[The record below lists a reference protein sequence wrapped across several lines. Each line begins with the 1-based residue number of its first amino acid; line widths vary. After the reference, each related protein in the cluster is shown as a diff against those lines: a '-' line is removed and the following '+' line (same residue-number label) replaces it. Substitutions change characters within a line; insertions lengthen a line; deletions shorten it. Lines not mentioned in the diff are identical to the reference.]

1 MPGIQEGGLRV
12 RRTASLIDT
21 APTILDLLGLAV
33 PAGFQGNS
41 LLRPGNR
48 MALFFTDYSL
58 GFLGLRDGCWKY
70 IFEID
75 SSRSKLF
82 NLWSDPDEI
91 HNLSAQF
98 PERVRAYNQLLQG
111 WSASQSLH

>member
-1 MPGIQEGGLRV
+1 
-12 RRTASLIDT
+12 
-21 APTILDLLGLAV
+21 LGLEV
-33 PAGFQGNS
+33 PPEFQGHS

-70 IFEID
+70 IYEID

-82 NLWSDPDEI
+82 DLCEDPEET

-98 PERVRAYNQLLQG
+98 PHRVQSYNQILQG
-111 WSASQSLH
+111 WSTSQTLH